1 MGTARDILRSVTP
14 QLTPEQR
21 DTLDAHGGQ
30 PVYVVDA
37 ERHETFVLLSS
48 SDFDKVKPLLSR
60 TAING
65 SWTDQK
71 NNRRVELIDKRIVG
85 SIAPDELLELAE
97 LQLQEQA
104 EGHFDSIAPPPM
116 QGVQELHHELLRRG

>member
-1 MGTARDILRSVTP
+1 MTP

-21 DTLDAHGGQ
+21 DALDAHGGQ

-37 ERHETFVLLSS
+37 ERHQTFVLLSS

-65 SWTDQK
+65 SWTDEK

-97 LQLQEQA
+97 LQQQA
-104 EGHFDSIAPPPM
+104 EAHFDSIAPPPM
-116 QGVQELHHELLRRG
+116 QGVQELHHELLRRRG